1 MDISISDFCHGMTL
15 AALDLLPCPHRQPL
29 LLFFSFFPASRLM
42 PLFTI
47 VTPAYSRARKLT
59 PLAGTKTQEID
70 CVFPYRFLRQVQP
83 LAVIVITR

>member
-1 MDISISDFCHGMTL
+1 
-15 AALDLLPCPHRQPL
+15 
-29 LLFFSFFPASRLM
+29 M